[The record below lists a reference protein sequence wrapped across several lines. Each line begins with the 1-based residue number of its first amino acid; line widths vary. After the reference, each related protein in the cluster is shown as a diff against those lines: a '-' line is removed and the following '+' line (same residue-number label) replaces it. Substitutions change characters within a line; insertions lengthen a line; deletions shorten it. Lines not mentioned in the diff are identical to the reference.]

1 MVQRGA
7 LWVVSEWRILR
18 ATPLGWLLPAIASHN
33 ATLAAELLRQVLDDF
48 EEHGINEAV
57 NHDFVYSAP
66 APTKGPKTY
75 VGTMGYLASA
85 ASVYS
90 VIYEP
95 IAPEVG

>member
-1 MVQRGA
+1 
-7 LWVVSEWRILR
+7 
-18 ATPLGWLLPAIASHN
+18 
-33 ATLAAELLRQVLDDF
+33 LAAELLEAVLSDF

-90 VIYEP
+90 VIWEP
-95 IAPEVG
+95 AIAPASQQAFTRVKHDKRFLSINI

>member
-1 MVQRGA
+1 M
-7 LWVVSEWRILR
+7 
-18 ATPLGWLLPAIASHN
+18 
-33 ATLAAELLRQVLDDF
+33 AAELLEQVLSDF

-66 APTKGPKTY
+66 PAKGPKTY

-90 VIYEP
+90 VIWEP
-95 IAPEVG
+95 VTVPAS